1 MRGMG
6 MKEEKISEAVIRRLP
21 KYYRYLNDLEQKGIE
36 RISSWK
42 MSNDMHLNASQIRRD
57 LNCFG
62 GFGQQGYGYQVSK
75 LRDEIQKI
83 LGLGKKYSV
92 VILGAGNIGQA
103 LIKYLGFEKEGYAI
117 NALFDIS
124 KNLIG
129 REIHGKKI
137 YSLDTLPEYA
147 RENHVDIGFIA
158 TPKEGAQKAAD
169 LLMQCG
175 IKAIWNFAPV
185 DVYVKP
191 DVRVENVHLSDSLYV
206 LCFRMNDMNKKTSN

>member
-1 MRGMG
+1 

-21 KYYRYLNDLEQKGIE
+21 KYYRYLNDLEQKGVE

-42 MSNDMHLNASQIRRD
+42 MSSDMHLNASQIRRD

-62 GFGQQGYGYQVSK
+62 GFGQQGYGYQVTK
-75 LRDEIQKI
+75 LRDEIKKI
-83 LGLGKKYSV
+83 LGLGRKYSV

-103 LIKYLGFEKEGYAI
+103 LIKYLGFEKEGYSI
-117 NALFDIS
+117 NALFDVS

-129 REIHGKKI
+129 KEVQGKKI
-137 YSLDTLPEYA
+137 YSLDTLPEYVK
-147 RENHVDIGFIA
+147 ENHVDIGFIA

-169 LLMQCG
+169 LLIQCG

-185 DVYVKP
+185 DVIVGADVK
-191 DVRVENVHLSDSLYV
+191 VENVHLSDSLYV
-206 LCFRMNDMNKKTSN
+206 LSFRMNEQIKKAQAEG

>member
-1 MRGMG
+1 

-42 MSNDMHLNASQIRRD
+42 MSSDMNLNASQIRRD

-75 LRDEIQKI
+75 LRDEIKKI

-103 LIKYLGFEKEGYAI
+103 LIKYLGFEKEGYSI
-117 NALFDIS
+117 NALFDVS

-129 REIHGKKI
+129 KEVHGTKI
-137 YSLDTLPEYA
+137 YALESLQEYLK
-147 RENHVDIGFIA
+147 NNKVDIGFIT
-158 TPKEGAQKAAD
+158 TPKESAQKAAD

-175 IKAIWNFAPV
+175 VKAIWNFAPV
-185 DVYVKP
+185 DVQVKEG
-191 DVRVENVHLSDSLYV
+191 VKIENVHLSDSLYV
-206 LCFRMNDMNKKTSN
+206 LCYRMSDMERKRNG